1 MRILIVDDSLYK
13 ITAISKVIME
23 EIAVANIITADSIE
37 KGVKMIESQDRFNL
51 AIVDLKVPLKANME
65 SIEDGGKKFLNE
77 LYRKDNTLKI
87 PNYIIGCTQFDIEEH
102 NFSPIWKVIK
112 YTPENNRWES
122 SMKNLLKHIKNT
134 GYEHITPINKPHLF
148 VEGLTDKKYIEK
160 AFELFSPD
168 NQNKI
173 QIEPSYGSG
182 SNGLASNIC
191 IWAMKHNYDYKAM
204 GLFDSDESGNFAIQ
218 KIRDRNLSVNESKC
232 IVIHQ
237 LKPSYNEELKK
248 FYQKGCKIEIEI
260 EQLFPLEILQFADSR
275 GWLEYRNTT
284 FIEHPTDW
292 NQHAENSSEF
302 LTRFGFDHSK
312 QLYIKK
318 IKMFNKEDFSK
329 FVLDYSDLNFAFSN
343 FKNLV
348 RNIEEKLLCTKIG

>member
-1 MRILIVDDSLYK
+1 MRILIIDDSLYK
-13 ITAISKVIME
+13 ITAISKIVNE
-23 EIAVANIITADSIE
+23 EIASAKIMTADSIE

-51 AIVDLKVPLKANME
+51 AIIDLKIPLREDMD

-77 LYRKDNTLKI
+77 LYRRDNVLKI
-87 PNYIIGCTQFDIEEH
+87 PNYIIGCTQFDIEET
-102 NFSPIWKVIK
+102 NFSPIWKTVK
-112 YTPENNRWES
+112 YTPEKNTWIS
-122 SMKNLLKHIKNT
+122 PIKNLLKHIKNT
-134 GYEHITPINKPHLF
+134 GYEHVTPINKPHLF

-182 SNGLASNIC
+182 SNGLASNLC
-191 IWAMKHNYDYKAM
+191 IWAMKHHYDYKAM
-204 GLFDSDESGNFAIQ
+204 GLFDSDESGIIAIQ
-218 KIRDRNLSVNESKC
+218 KIKDRNLSSNESKC

-237 LKPSYNEELKK
+237 LKPSYNDEIRN

-260 EQLFPLEILQFADSR
+260 EQLFPIQILKVAEER

-284 FIEHPTDW
+284 FIENPTGW
-292 NQHAENSSEF
+292 NQHAENSTQF
-302 LTRFGFDHSK
+302 LNRFGFDEEK

-329 FVLDYSDLNFAFSN
+329 YVLSYSDLSFAFSN
-343 FKNLV
+343 FKGL
-348 RNIEEKLLCTKIG
+348 IEYIEQKLL